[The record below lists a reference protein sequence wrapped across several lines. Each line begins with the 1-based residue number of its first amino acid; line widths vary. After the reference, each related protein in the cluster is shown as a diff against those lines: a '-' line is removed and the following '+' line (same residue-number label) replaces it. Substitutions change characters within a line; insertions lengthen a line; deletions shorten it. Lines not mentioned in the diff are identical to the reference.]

1 MDQPSAAERLTTCKR
16 RIIEKTLVVD
26 GQLEGSLMSRG
37 QLEDEEVQ
45 PVKSLLVGVPTF
57 LDSGAERSC
66 PASSEDDAN
75 TLVPTHVDEV
85 VKYKGWRSGRVCD
98 EA

>member
-1 MDQPSAAERLTTCKR
+1 
-16 RIIEKTLVVD
+16 
-26 GQLEGSLMSRG
+26 MSRS

-45 PVKSLLVGVPTF
+45 LVKSLLVGAPTF
-57 LDSGAERSC
+57 LDSSAERSC

-75 TLVPTHVDEV
+75 TLVSTNVDEV
-85 VKYKGWRSGRVCD
+85 VKGWHSGRACD

>member
-1 MDQPSAAERLTTCKR
+1 MKR
-16 RIIEKTLVVD
+16 RLVVHEQLEEFLMSWS
-26 GQLEGSLMSRG
+26 QLEG
-37 QLEDEEVQ
+37 EEVQ

-75 TLVPTHVDEV
+75 TLVSTIVDEV
-85 VKYKGWRSGRVCD
+85 VKYQGWHSGRVCN